1 MTVSVQSETR
11 ERFLLAITREIPVER
26 IEAVH
31 LFQPVRLRGVESGV
45 AVIAAQ
51 EPPAQSE
58 TVPPS
63 DAAGA
68 RGQTGARGGSDDVA
82 LGEDSDSSGA
92 STPDRMLDD
101 RSAPH
106 RPDEAAQRFTVY
118 TALYRL
124 TLKGPERGGWET
136 SVVAEADAPLRT
148 VDAVV
153 RGVQRRAGDME
164 AVDRMSGAEL
174 REILDTADRAARR

>member
-11 ERFLLAITREIPVER
+11 ERFLLAIAREIPVDR

-31 LFQPVRLRGVESGV
+31 LFQPVRLGGVESGV

-51 EPPAQSE
+51 EPPAQAE
-58 TVPPS
+58 TAPSS

-68 RGQTGARGGSDDVA
+68 QGPTGAWGGLDDVA
-82 LGEDSDSSGA
+82 QKDDFAPSGR
-92 STPDRMLDD
+92 STPDRMLDE

-106 RPDEAAQRFTVY
+106 RPDEAARRFTVY

-124 TLKGPERGGWET
+124 TLKGPERGEWET
-136 SVVAEADAPLRT
+136 AVVAEADAPLLT